1 MKKKSILEKNKKLT
15 PFAILATIFLT
26 LYSLALV
33 LPLFWAV
40 FSSLKLQIDFIDT
53 VFAWPKY
60 GFKWENWVK
69 AFTNISITV
78 PSASSRVGT
87 RKVQLLEMFL
97 YSLVYSVCT
106 GFIGVF
112 SRSACAYV
120 VAKYKHLRWTGLVH
134 SLVIILMIISF
145 PSNLAIS
152 IKFSKLVGLYNNF
165 LGRCLMSFGFTGTS
179 FLYFYAAYCGL
190 SREYAEA
197 AEIDGAS
204 QLMVMLRVMMPMVK
218 NIFIALFMLDFI
230 ASWNDY
236 SVSLVYLPSYPMV
249 AYGLYVYNM
258 DTGNASSGVPLK
270 LAGSAL
276 VIIPTLTIFIVF
288 RNKIV
293 SNLSI
298 GGLKG

>member
-1 MKKKSILEKNKKLT
+1 MKKKSILERNKKLT
-15 PFAILATIFLT
+15 PFAILATLFLT
-26 LYSLALV
+26 IYSLLLV

-40 FSSLKLQIDFIDT
+40 FSSLKLQIDFIET

-60 GFKWENWVK
+60 GFKFENWLE
-69 AFTNISITV
+69 AFTKISITV
-78 PSASSRVGT
+78 KSASSVTGT
-87 RKVQLLEMFL
+87 RPVQLIEMFF

-120 VAKYKHLRWTGLVH
+120 VAKYRHLKWTTLIH
-134 SLVIILMIISF
+134 SLVIVLMIVSF
-145 PSNLAIS
+145 PSNLATS
-152 IKFSKLVGLYNNF
+152 IKFSKITGLYNNF
-165 LGRCLMSFGFTGTS
+165 IGRCIMSFGFTGTH
-179 FLYFYAAYCGL
+179 FLYFYAAYRGL

-204 QLMVMLRVMMPMVK
+204 QLTVMLKVMMPMVK

-236 SVSLVYLPSYPMV
+236 SVSLIYLPSYPMV

-258 DTGNASSGVPLK
+258 TTGGASGIPLK
-270 LAGSAL
+270 LAGCSL
-276 VIIPTLTIFIVF
+276 VIIPTLTLFIIF